1 VGSQIRPRCGSGK
14 KQIVN
19 DVGAEGMSLRPADDA
34 ARETSGSG
42 AIPCQRLPATTDP
55 SKEAVLERRRRLR
68 AAGYEIEQI
77 SGSGAEIAP
86 ESLAGSVEGFIGF
99 SRVPLGVAGPIHIVG
114 SAASGDFFIPFA
126 TSEGTLVASFQHA
139 FNAMNRAGGA
149 SALCSDE
156 QVGRAPCFEF
166 ASLTQAGEFARWL
179 PSRLASLQEVTAGTS
194 RFCRLLAAN
203 AAIVG
208 NTVYVLFEFSTGDA
222 AGQNMV
228 TLSTQA
234 ICARLLSEMPTPP
247 RSWLVE
253 SMMSGDKRA
262 TPMAFR
268 SARGRNVSAEI
279 VLPAKQV
286 ERYWRTDA
294 AKMERAWRQAV
305 NGAAQTGAVG
315 LQGNVANA
323 LAAIFIACG
332 QDVACVAEATTALT
346 RVERTS
352 ANEVYA
358 SITLPNLIV
367 GTVGGGT
374 YLPTAH
380 ECLSMLGCAGGG
392 HARKFAEIC
401 ATVALAGELAIV
413 GAMASGQF
421 AAAHASGGRKGAAT
435 DEKRAING
443 NGSHES

>member
-1 VGSQIRPRCGSGK
+1 
-14 KQIVN
+14 
-19 DVGAEGMSLRPADDA
+19 
-34 ARETSGSG
+34 
-42 AIPCQRLPATTDP
+42 
-55 SKEAVLERRRRLR
+55 
-68 AAGYEIEQI
+68 
-77 SGSGAEIAP
+77 
-86 ESLAGSVEGFIGF
+86 
-99 SRVPLGVAGPIHIVG
+99 
-114 SAASGDFFIPFA
+114 
-126 TSEGTLVASFQHA
+126 
-139 FNAMNRAGGA
+139 MNRAGGA
-149 SALCSDE
+149 IALCSD
-156 QVGRAPCFEF
+156 QHVGRAPCFEF
-166 ASLTQAGEFARWL
+166 TSLSQAAEFARWL

-194 RFCRLLAAN
+194 RFCRLVSLN

-208 NTVYVLFEFSTGDA
+208 NTVYTLFEFSTGDA

-228 TLSTQA
+228 TLATQA
-234 ICARLLSEMPTPP
+234 ICAALLESMPTAP

-268 SARGRNVSAEI
+268 SARGWNVSAEI
-279 VLPAKQV
+279 VLPQKQV
-286 ERYWRTDA
+286 ERYWRTEPV
-294 AKMERAWRQAV
+294 KMQRAWRQAV

-346 RVERTS
+346 RVECTPD
-352 ANEVYA
+352 NGVYA
-358 SITLPNLIV
+358 SVTLPNLIV

-380 ECLSMLGCAGGG
+380 ECLQMLGCAGSG

-401 ATVALAGELAIV
+401 AAVALAGELAIV

-421 AAAHASGGRKGAAT
+421 AAAHASGGRKGVAA
-435 DEKRAING
+435 NG
-443 NGSHES
+443 NTNGHHGS

>member
-1 VGSQIRPRCGSGK
+1 M
-14 KQIVN
+14 N
-19 DVGAEGMSLRPADDA
+19 DVGAEGISLRPADDA
-34 ARETSGSG
+34 ARENSVSGG
-42 AIPCQRLPATTDP
+42 VPCQRLPATTDP

-68 AAGYEIEQI
+68 AAGYQIEQI
-77 SGSGAEIAP
+77 SGSGTEIDP
-86 ESLAGSVEGFIGF
+86 ERLAGSVEGFLGF
-99 SRVPLGVAGPIHIVG
+99 ARVPLGVAGPVRIAG
-114 SAASGDFFIPFA
+114 SAASGEFFVPFA

-139 FNAMNRAGGA
+139 FNAMNRSGGA
-149 SALCSDE
+149 AALCSDE
-156 QVGRAPCFEF
+156 RVGRAPCFEF
-166 ASLTQAGEFARWL
+166 ASLAQAGAFARWL
-179 PSRLASLQEVTAGTS
+179 PSQLATLQEVTAGTS
-194 RFCRLLAAN
+194 RFCRLLAAT

-234 ICARLLSEMPTPP
+234 ICGRLLCDMPTAP
-247 RSWLVE
+247 RTWLVE

-358 SITLPNLIV
+358 SVTLPNLIV

-374 YLPTAH
+374 YLPTAN
-380 ECLSMLGCAGGG
+380 ECLAMLGCVGSGY
-392 HARKFAEIC
+392 ARKFAEIV

-421 AAAHASGGRKGAAT
+421 AAAHAAGGRKGLAGDKAAS
-435 DEKRAING
+435 RPSNGNGANG
-443 NGSHES
+443 NGSHEP

>member
-1 VGSQIRPRCGSGK
+1 
-14 KQIVN
+14 
-19 DVGAEGMSLRPADDA
+19 
-34 ARETSGSG
+34 
-42 AIPCQRLPATTDP
+42 
-55 SKEAVLERRRRLR
+55 
-68 AAGYEIEQI
+68 
-77 SGSGAEIAP
+77 
-86 ESLAGSVEGFIGF
+86 
-99 SRVPLGVAGPIHIVG
+99 
-114 SAASGDFFIPFA
+114 
-126 TSEGTLVASFQHA
+126 
-139 FNAMNRAGGA
+139 
-149 SALCSDE
+149 
-156 QVGRAPCFEF
+156 
-166 ASLTQAGEFARWL
+166 
-179 PSRLASLQEVTAGTS
+179 VTAGTS

-268 SARGRNVSAEI
+268 STRGRNVSAEI

-332 QDVACVAEATTALT
+332 QDVACVAEATTALM
-346 RVERTS
+346 RVERTP

-401 ATVALAGELAIV
+401 ATVSLAGELAIV

-421 AAAHASGGRKGAAT
+421 AAAHASGGRKGAAA
-435 DEKRAING
+435 DENRSRNG